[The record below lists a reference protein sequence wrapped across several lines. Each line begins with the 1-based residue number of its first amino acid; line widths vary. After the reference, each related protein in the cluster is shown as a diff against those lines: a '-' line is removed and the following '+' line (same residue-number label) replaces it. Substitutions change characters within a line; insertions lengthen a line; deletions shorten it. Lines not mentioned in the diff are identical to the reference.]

1 MTVST
6 TPAPLIHRLNL
17 NVVGGV
23 EVSFAQYAHYRQG
36 CQARDTV
43 IVDDDINP
51 RFQEAVAAPMR
62 AVSRRGFRWWHGLR
76 LPRWVRAW
84 RAANAV
90 CQAVRG
96 DEQAVISW
104 DSIGNREI
112 LDIARRAGLPLLHY
126 EHGQAWR
133 PRVRHAKPFFA
144 HTRGVVANSRAAEHM
159 LALRWGWQGPTQRVY
174 CAVDGILPPSSA
186 RVRSD
191 SQQPL
196 RLGCAG
202 RMIEVKGQRLALHA
216 LKILRDEYGL
226 ETELHIAGTGE
237 QYSSLQADVA
247 RLGLESRVHFA
258 GSVADMAAFYD
269 GIDIMLVP
277 SMLEPFGRTSIEAQA
292 RGCPVIVTAV
302 DGLPE
307 TLSDQAPVCTRLQ
320 PAWSLSEY
328 ACEMD
333 VSVAGIWP
341 WVWDPIRQDLIRPRA
356 LRPDQL
362 AESVQTLWADEQCYA
377 QASRAGLAHV
387 ARHFGGQAY
396 APAVDAAFQNLL
408 SQDLSGKST

>member
-1 MTVST
+1 MST
-6 TPAPLIHRLNL
+6 SNTPAPLIHRLNL

-23 EVSFAQYAHYRQG
+23 EVSFAQYAHYRQD

-43 IVDDDINP
+43 IVGDDINP
-51 RFQEAVAAPMR
+51 RFQKAVSAPMR
-62 AVSRRGFRWWHGLR
+62 AVSRRQFRWWHGLR
-76 LPRWVRAW
+76 LPRWMRAW

-90 CQAVRG
+90 HQTVRG

-112 LDIARRAGLPLLHY
+112 LDIARHAGLALIHY

-133 PRVRHAKPFFA
+133 PQVRHAHPFFS
-144 HTRGVVANSRAAEHM
+144 HVRGVVTNSQAAEHM
-159 LALRWGWQGPTQRVY
+159 LALRWGWRGPTQRVY
-174 CAVDGILPPSSA
+174 CAVDGILPPESA
-186 RVRSD
+186 RARPEA
-191 SQQPL
+191 QTL

-216 LKILRDEYGL
+216 LKILRDEYKL
-226 ETELHIAGTGE
+226 EAELHIAGTGA

-247 RLGLESRVHFA
+247 RLGLESQVYFA

-307 TLSDQAPVCTRLQ
+307 TLARQMPACSQLR
-320 PAWSLSEY
+320 PAWSLTEY
-328 ACEMD
+328 ARELD
-333 VSVAGIWP
+333 VSIAGVWP
-341 WVWDPIRQDLIRPRA
+341 WVWDPIQQDLARPRA

-362 AESVQTLWADEQCYA
+362 AEAVQTLWMDKQRYT
-377 QASRAGLAHV
+377 QASRVGLAYV
-387 ARHFGGQAY
+387 GRHFGGQAY
-396 APAVDAAFQNLL
+396 APAVDAAFQSLL
-408 SQDLSGKST
+408 GQASSDKGT